1 MDLKSQ
7 IGKQKNKIESL
18 KSRCGMLETEHQELK
33 LKMETAKDENA
44 KNKELFEISSKQLI
58 EAEINRRDALKVKD
72 LEIAKLNT
80 EIQNCVS
87 QVENYKALFDN
98 LKPKSGNFI
107 QENQNLK
114 EEQTDAKVHIFYI

>member
-80 EIQNCVS
+80 EIQNCMS